1 MMSLSFLYW
10 LNPQAA
16 RCYPPASTETNLISA
31 NRELYAIFQSVCQI
45 IWRYFCYWNGM
56 ANGNRLTG
64 LSSLKV
70 TIFPSDSFSFNCP
83 SLKNIIKD
91 SKQLRRRYYFQKLKN
106 LSWESIC
113 ACSFFSCWQILN
125 YLANFLMQNFCLLSK
140 LLHLTWEGFFP
151 NRSDAKKYFSWWK
164 KYNLSAICKFSLMVS
179 ILADLVLVLFCCCC
193 TLEYFTAIVSL

>member
-1 MMSLSFLYW
+1 MQNAWPHLTALAIQICFSSIICRAYNNYPHWLQQKLLWHLMMSLSFLYW
-10 LNPQAA
+10 LNLQAA
-16 RCYPPASTETNLISA
+16 RCYPHASTETNLISA

-45 IWRYFCYWNGM
+45 IWRWFWYWNVM

-83 SLKNIIKD
+83 WLKNIIKD

-140 LLHLTWEGFFP
+140 LLHLTWEGFSP
-151 NRSDAKKYFSWWK
+151 SRV
-164 KYNLSAICKFSLMVS
+164 M
-179 ILADLVLVLFCCCC
+179 
-193 TLEYFTAIVSL
+193 